1 MENDIKSF
9 YEQHKTLIWII
20 SIVIICLIFI
30 VLFPLAI
37 QWLIDRDSTH
47 KGSDEGWLGFWGGY
61 LGAIIGVI
69 GALIAIQIPLSYE
82 KKKFKLESASRDKE
96 LLEEKKSRKY
106 EQVDNTFFNLLL
118 LFNDQKNTIMK
129 DINPFEELRRNIYE
143 SSILELK
150 KMGIDKFNESN
161 QELISILENMINKFD
176 VKFNFRKAQ
185 YPQDVQD
192 CLSAIRKD
200 YLHQQSYVKKF
211 KISEKKYES
220 IKPEIENLQVIYC
233 IEDDLI
239 KNIKDKNFSENKFT
253 LHENLDKLIKKL
265 QDVSTVNFFDS
276 KSKKNLE
283 DYLWKLRRYTNPRN
297 LALLELPY
305 KKFAVENAISGYYSS
320 IDSFFSMIL
329 RILNY
334 IHDNVDEEENEGIKR
349 DYISFLRANISEI
362 QLVILYYFA
371 FYTDR
376 GITLK
381 NELLETSFFGEQS
394 ELSSFD
400 MGYLFQKDSLI
411 WGEDDLKNMQ
421 SFCY

>member
-1 MENDIKSF
+1 M
-9 YEQHKTLIWII
+9 WII

-47 KGSDEGWLGFWGGY
+47 KGSDDGWLGFWGGY

-143 SSILELK
+143 SSILELR

-192 CLSAIRKD
+192 CLSATRKD

-276 KSKKNLE
+276 KSKK
-283 DYLWKLRRYTNPRN
+283 
-297 LALLELPY
+297 
-305 KKFAVENAISGYYSS
+305 I
-320 IDSFFSMIL
+320 
-329 RILNY
+329 
-334 IHDNVDEEENEGIKR
+334 
-349 DYISFLRANISEI
+349 
-362 QLVILYYFA
+362 
-371 FYTDR
+371 
-376 GITLK
+376 
-381 NELLETSFFGEQS
+381 
-394 ELSSFD
+394 
-400 MGYLFQKDSLI
+400 
-411 WGEDDLKNMQ
+411 
-421 SFCY
+421 